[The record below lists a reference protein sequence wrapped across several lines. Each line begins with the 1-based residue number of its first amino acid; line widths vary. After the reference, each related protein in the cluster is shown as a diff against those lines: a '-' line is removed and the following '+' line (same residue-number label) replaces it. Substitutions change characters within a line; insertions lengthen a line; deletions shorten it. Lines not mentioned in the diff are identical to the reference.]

1 MHGAKSG
8 VSFTTLTIDTPIYL
22 NFLLAR
28 FLSLGGRTQRASLQ
42 HVSQAAEG
50 AYTGGAAP
58 DALIVCAGI
67 GARTLGGVDD
77 TDVYPIRGQTVLLR
91 APWIRFGRTM
101 SNKQGLWTYI
111 IPRRSGDVRPY
122 RFYCVGVSPDFSLI
136 AWSGHCRRHKG
147 RQRLVGTIAYNAS
160 LQEVII

>member
-1 MHGAKSG
+1 MHGRLLKGKKFRYLEGNELLHGAKSG

-28 FLSLGGRTQRASLQ
+28 FLSLGGRTQRAALQ
-42 HVSQAAEG
+42 HISQAVEG
-50 AYTGGAAP
+50 AYTGGAVP

-67 GARTLGGVDD
+67 GARTLGGVED

-101 SNKQGLWTYI
+101 SSKQGLWTYI
-111 IPRRSGDVRPY
+111 IPRRSGDV
-122 RFYCVGVSPDFSLI
+122 SP
-136 AWSGHCRRHKG
+136 HCFI
-147 RQRLVGTIAYNAS
+147 LLNVAFPF
-160 LQEVII
+160 